1 MAPKPDT
8 LMPNDGGLQL
18 PNSPKSSLQTLASRS
33 RSPGHG
39 RIRKPAVEWNN
50 ADEIDDG
57 QDEPL
62 EASDDDGQDLAKLG
76 EEVEKK
82 SPSGGRIIDLL
93 DIARPAKPKGVAKE
107 FEVVQGSPRIVTL
120 PDEPIGPEV
129 REEDWEDIDS
139 EIMDSRKS
147 YSAIVRESD

>member
-8 LMPNDGGLQL
+8 LTPNDGGLQL

-62 EASDDDGQDLAKLG
+62 EASDDDGQDLATLG

-93 DIARPAKPKGVAKE
+93 DIARPAKPKGEIDLCLYDIYHVDIGSM
-107 FEVVQGSPRIVTL
+107 QGL
-120 PDEPIGPEV
+120 P
-129 REEDWEDIDS
+129 
-139 EIMDSRKS
+139 KS
-147 YSAIVRESD
+147 LKLFKAARAS